1 MYENLLSLPYFQGM
15 SKDDITAILDKVK
28 LEFTNYSDKE
38 TVCRQGEECNRFL
51 ILTKGEITA
60 ATTSPCGTYSIE
72 EDIRAP
78 YAIEP
83 YSLFGYS
90 TTYKRTYTSNEG
102 CTILAIEK
110 GYFFSEFAKQH
121 IFTLN
126 LINLIS
132 RKVQVQ
138 NETTWKHTPAS
149 IEGRIALFIAQRSE
163 NTTGYRRVKIKMEQ
177 LAAIICETRLNV
189 SKALNSLQERGLV
202 SLSRKEIHIPD
213 FSKLIPLIK

>member
-1 MYENLLSLPYFQGM
+1 MYENLLRLPYFQGM

-28 LEFTNYSDKE
+28 LEFTNYSEKE
-38 TVCRQGEECNRFL
+38 IVCRQGEECNRFL

-60 ATTSPCGTYSIE
+60 ETTSPSGTYSIE
-72 EDIRAP
+72 ESIKAP

-90 TTYKRTYTSNEG
+90 TAYKRTYTSNGG
-102 CTILAIEK
+102 CTILAIDK
-110 GYFFSEFAKQH
+110 GYFFSEFTKQH

-132 RKVQVQ
+132 RRVQVQ
-138 NETTWKHTPAS
+138 SDTTWRHTPTS

-163 NTTGYRRVKIKMEQ
+163 TTTGYRRVKIKMEQ
-177 LAAIICETRLNV
+177 LATILCETRLNV
-189 SKALNSLQERGLV
+189 SKALNNLQERGLV
-202 SLSRKEIHIPD
+202 TLSRKEIHIPD
-213 FSKLIPLIK
+213 FSMLIPLIK